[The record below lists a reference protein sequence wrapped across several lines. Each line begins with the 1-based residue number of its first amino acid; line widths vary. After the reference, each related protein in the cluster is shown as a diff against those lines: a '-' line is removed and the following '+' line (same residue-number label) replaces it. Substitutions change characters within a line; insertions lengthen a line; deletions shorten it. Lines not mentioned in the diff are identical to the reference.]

1 MFTLFCEQTLAAGR
15 RFAAFFNPLLQPFL
29 DKVVAEL
36 MILGDRILDSY
47 LQRMHR
53 QQLVK

>member
-36 MILGDRILDSY
+36 MILGATAFLILIFNECTDN
-47 LQRMHR
+47 
-53 QQLVK
+53 